1 MTRRALSPHA
11 QSRAHA
17 LRPTLGWVVAWVVVG
32 VVAPTCHANPDAKRL
47 YDDLLSSYNRLIR
60 PVQNNTDTITVW
72 MRLRLS
78 QLIDLVSARR
88 LRGRRSRAT
97 RPPFSALSPRADT
110 SARPKRP
117 SIAPSSSSSP
127 GKCCCPRRR
136 PRHELCCNGHPRLA
150 PGTAAGR
157 GLLWDEAALVDAGKG
172 RLGGRSSLKP
182 QKWTSISRRLC

>member
-17 LRPTLGWVVAWVVVG
+17 LRPALGWVVAWVVVG

-78 QLIDLVSARR
+78 QLIDLNLKEQIMTTNVWVDHG
-88 LRGRRSRAT
+88 LRPSNLEENDKVCSKFGPVIQILQQNCPPISGHITGHLGGQGRRPCGVTNILTLNVVKKSYERNEEVSR
-97 RPPFSALSPRADT
+97 RIHN
-110 SARPKRP
+110 K
-117 SIAPSSSSSP
+117 
-127 GKCCCPRRR
+127 
-136 PRHELCCNGHPRLA
+136 PRL
-150 PGTAAGR
+150 TK
-157 GLLWDEAALVDAGKG
+157 L
-172 RLGGRSSLKP
+172 
-182 QKWTSISRRLC
+182 

>member
-17 LRPTLGWVVAWVVVG
+17 LRPALGWVVAWVVVG

-78 QLIDLVSARR
+78 QLIDLVSARPSSQ
-88 LRGRRSRAT
+88 LSIPRAT
-97 RPPFSALSPRADT
+97 RPPFSALSPRTDT
-110 SARPKRP
+110 STQAKKALVLLLLLSWQVPMSAP
-117 SIAPSSSSSP
+117 PSSS
-127 GKCCCPRRR
+127 
-136 PRHELCCNGHPRLA
+136 
-150 PGTAAGR
+150 
-157 GLLWDEAALVDAGKG
+157 
-172 RLGGRSSLKP
+172 
-182 QKWTSISRRLC
+182 